1 MKIREYKQD
10 ETPPNK
16 LVTLLRRNYGEGKN
30 FNLFFNDFTKSF
42 SFCANN
48 ENVLFHPFAG
58 YVEEEMQAHIAL
70 IIDKRLPTGEAF
82 FGFLEIPKEVSVFN
96 EMWRVL
102 TKKSKSLGINIL
114 KGPVNG
120 SIWHQYR
127 CVKETDESPFFKSE
141 LPSISYYYNFL
152 SSINPSLEVRY
163 YSAYREKFDTTM
175 QMIQIGYEKF
185 TSLGFSIKEVKNM
198 MAEDLQ
204 AIAALSKTI
213 FRNNWG
219 YTELTGKEFLQL
231 YSSEKL
237 DAHLNKLYLLYK
249 DKDIIGYCS
258 TVKED
263 NSTIICKTIGLLP
276 QYQGL
281 GLGNA
286 LAYKVHFDAKKEGVG
301 KIIYALIREGNQVK
315 NFPKDDAVIFRR
327 YAAFEFKI

>member
-1 MKIREYKQD
+1 MQVKEYKTA
-10 ETPPNK
+10 ETPSTK
-16 LVTLLRRNYGEGKN
+16 LVDLLRKNYGKGNN
-30 FNLFFNDFTKSF
+30 FDLFLSDFIKSF

-48 ENVLFHPFAG
+48 ENVLFHSFAG
-58 YVEEEMQAHIAL
+58 YVGGKMQAHIAL
-70 IIDKRLPTGEAF
+70 IIDKRLPLGEAF
-82 FGFLEIPKEVSVFN
+82 FGFLEIPEEISVFK
-96 EMWRVL
+96 EIWETL
-102 TKKSKSLGINIL
+102 TKKAQGLGISIL

-120 SIWHQYR
+120 SVWHQYR
-127 CVKETDESPFFKSE
+127 CIKETDGSPFFKSE
-141 LPSISYYYNFL
+141 LPSMPYYYSFL
-152 SSINPSLEVRY
+152 SSNEPSLEVQY

-175 QMIQIGYEKF
+175 QMIQTGYEKF
-185 TSLGFSIKEVKNM
+185 TSLGFSIKEVKSIT
-198 MAEDLQ
+198 AEDLQ

-213 FRNNWG
+213 FRKNWG

-263 NSTIICKTIGLLP
+263 NNTIICKTIGLLP

-286 LAYKVHFDAKKEGVG
+286 LAYKVHLDAKKKGIR

-327 YAAFEFKI
+327 YTAFEFKI